1 MWMAPVMENQQLLAT
16 NTPEARRALTQDAL
30 KAAMAFGGADIT
42 KEQRAAW
49 EAENAEYRRVQEEN
63 PFGHKMGPGTRVQYR
78 PEGSRADPSTW
89 TTTEIGKPGSTRK
102 MVPHS
107 EGVIVTPG
115 TPEAGEPGVGVW
127 RDPVHPPTPQ
137 HVAVRGE
144 NDRHWFWRHRNDL
157 EVLPPRE
164 EFPVGTQV
172 EYVTHSPGRA
182 GVLQQPWE
190 HAEVHE
196 PPPGSKP
203 HGRDW
208 VWVDYVAHGDMP
220 VKHRYGGGWYHKDD
234 LVKLTKKK

>member
-1 MWMAPVMENQQLLAT
+1 MWMAPVMENRQLLAT

-89 TTTEIGKPGSTRK
+89 TTTEIGKP
-102 MVPHS
+102 
-107 EGVIVTPG
+107 
-115 TPEAGEPGVGVW
+115 
-127 RDPVHPPTPQ
+127 PQ

-208 VWVDYVAHGDMP
+208 VWVDYMAHGDMP